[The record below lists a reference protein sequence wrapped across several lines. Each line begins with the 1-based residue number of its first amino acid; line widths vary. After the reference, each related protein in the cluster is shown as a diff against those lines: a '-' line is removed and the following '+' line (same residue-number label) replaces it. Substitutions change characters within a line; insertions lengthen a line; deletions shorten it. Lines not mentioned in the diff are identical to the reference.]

1 MELHTHI
8 CSRCN
13 AEYNGGNAT
22 LIPDGWQWHG
32 GKLICGDCNTAAS
45 FMAHSSADD
54 QRTHDATS
62 AIDDEPAARPNLA
75 THCASDKSGLHSENW
90 KVRKGYRLWQV
101 EIERHTDK
109 GITTT
114 EAGVSAANA
123 HAALWIIP
131 ARAPLCLS
139 EIAAIS
145 VKPASTLAQQSQ
157 IERIAA

>member
-13 AEYNGGNAT
+13 AEYNVGNAT

-62 AIDDEPAARPNLA
+62 AIDDEPAARPNLT
-75 THCASDKSGLHSENW
+75 THCASDKSGRNIASW
-90 KVRKGYRLWQV
+90 KGAKGQRLWQV
-101 EIERHTDK
+101 DIERHTDK
-109 GITTT
+109 GVTNT
-114 EAGVSAANA
+114 ECIVAAA
-123 HAALWIIP
+123 HCVAALWIIP
-131 ARAPLCLS
+131 ARDPITMA
-139 EIAAIS
+139 EIVAIS
-145 VKPASTLAQQSQ
+145 IKPASTMAQQAQ
-157 IERIAA
+157 NERIAA